1 MAKDDLTGNM
11 PTEIMLDWF
20 NENNIATGIDAA
32 ALTESLIKTSSVF
45 PL

>member
-20 NENNIATGIDAA
+20 KESEIETGIDWKVLDKAMNFA
-32 ALTESLIKTSSVF
+32 PVIF
-45 PL
+45 G